1 MSSSPVDSPAEPN
14 DLLVDIIETL
24 EARGLDADAFQL
36 QDYVDVDALD
46 QLVNAPYGDVEVR
59 FTVDGIRLAVT
70 PDSVDVLTDESEE

>member
-1 MSSSPVDSPAEPN
+1 MDSPAEPN

>member
-1 MSSSPVDSPAEPN
+1 MDSPAEPN

-24 EARGLDADAFQL
+24 EARGLDADAFHL